1 MVYFYCCI
9 WVVNISMNVLM
20 LTPDRVGSTMLQRVL
35 TVYMLRK
42 GFDKP
47 VINLHELSNGL
58 EKYLNT
64 TLNQEVLGKP
74 RGTEWGYF
82 QSLPE
87 VQELLES
94 TDHYKTSR
102 LAHYHIVRRQD
113 SLKDQIPFYEYLNE
127 NFFIISCR
135 RENLFEHVISWVIQA
150 HSKRLNVYSPQ
161 EKVEVFNELYN
172 NPIQADREFIWTKL
186 GDYRNYIGWCDRY
199 FNVQSYFNYED
210 SINNLEE
217 YILNLPF
224 MKNGEANTWQDMFG
238 HSFDDWN
245 RMHKAIPD
253 LLLGSDP
260 DGEVEITPYTA
271 LMSDWNSIRDNNWPL
286 LPPPD
291 LETADVSEE
300 VKLEIKQKLDLPTI
314 RVSKEKALYIRENLT
329 QYKETADQINK
340 VAWDGFLVSGIP
352 IKLQTFEEKKRLVG
366 NIDECIEWYNQWV
379 EINNF
384 GKPYNPDDHAEMHRL
399 EELKMH
405 DFSNLLENKS
415 SDS

>member
-1 MVYFYCCI
+1 
-9 WVVNISMNVLM
+9 
-20 LTPDRVGSTMLQRVL
+20 
-35 TVYMLRK
+35 
-42 GFDKP
+42 
-47 VINLHELSNGL
+47 
-58 EKYLNT
+58 
-64 TLNQEVLGKP
+64 
-74 RGTEWGYF
+74 
-82 QSLPE
+82 
-87 VQELLES
+87 
-94 TDHYKTSR
+94 
-102 LAHYHIVRRQD
+102 
-113 SLKDQIPFYEYLNE
+113 
-127 NFFIISCR
+127 
-135 RENLFEHVISWVIQA
+135 
-150 HSKRLNVYSPQ
+150 
-161 EKVEVFNELYN
+161 
-172 NPIQADREFIWTKL
+172 
-186 GDYRNYIGWCDRY
+186 
-199 FNVQSYFNYED
+199 
-210 SINNLEE
+210 
-217 YILNLPF
+217 
-224 MKNGEANTWQDMFG
+224 
-238 HSFDDWN
+238 
-245 RMHKAIPD
+245 MHKAIPD
-253 LLLGSDP
+253 LLLGSDS

-271 LMSDWNSIRDNNWPL
+271 LMSDWNNIRDNNWPL

-340 VAWDGFLVSGIP
+340 VAWDGMLVSGIP